1 MSTQKTTRSRKPAS
15 KAKATPARG
24 RPTLYQAA
32 YANQAHRLALLGQ
45 TDAEMAAF
53 FGVAE
58 STLHLWKLRHAEFS
72 ESLKAGKAEADARVA
87 ESLYHAAIGGGT
99 ITETKVQTDADG
111 NITGSTTETKQ
122 LPAST
127 TAMIFWL
134 KNRQP
139 DKWRDRIEHQADVTV
154 TGADSEAL
162 LRLFHDRMKQARE
175 RQEAVMR
182 ERGLIDD
189 AGDQG

>member
-1 MSTQKTTRSRKPAS
+1 MNAPSKPPRPCKPAS
-15 KAKATPARG
+15 KAQAAPARG

-32 YANQAHRLALLGQ
+32 YAEQARRLALLGQ

-58 STLHLWKLRHAEFS
+58 RTIHYWKGAHPDFLQ
-72 ESLKAGKAEADARVA
+72 SLKAGKEEADAHVA
-87 ESLYHAAIGGGT
+87 ESLYRAAIGGGT
-99 ITETKVQTDADG
+99 ITETKVQADADG
-111 NITGSTTETKQ
+111 NITGRTTETKQ

-139 DKWRDRIEHQADVTV
+139 DKWRDRVEADVKV
-154 TGADSEAL
+154 EGEGVGALATLYEDAM
-162 LRLFHDRMKQARE
+162 RRARE
-175 RQEAVMR
+175 RQAAVLA
-182 ERGLIDD
+182 ERGLD
-189 AGDQG
+189 ANGGGER